1 MKDNNIKRQHLYGT
15 LSFAPDFSYMSLYC
29 PPPNPGMQLILYR
42 MSKWYSWGPEKEN
55 DLLRVIQ
62 AGEVAAAGEL
72 ELRPLESLCS
82 HCHPPSPFWS
92 LFTCQGRPVTASIL
106 LSRQVMCVVASL
118 QWAPGLTDSYPARE
132 AKKTKVGRRLCPAHG
147 RQAGRVCGQYHDFL
161 LYEHLLPDSLAKSFT
176 GDFDSAVVFFFFF
189 FLGYKYCFCIV
200 LIYSLISFLSTPF
213 LVSQRAVFIPW
224 KESQRGSWSNYYHQL
239 SGDLQLANLSQLVN
253 RQFPRQN
260 SGNYLPLLHRSR

>member
-1 MKDNNIKRQHLYGT
+1 
-15 LSFAPDFSYMSLYC
+15 MSLYC

-72 ELRPLESLCS
+72 ELRPSESLCS

-106 LSRQVMCVVASL
+106 LSWQVMCVVASL

-147 RQAGRVCGQYHDFL
+147 RQAGFVANIMTFCSMSICCQTVWPKASPGISIQQL
-161 LYEHLLPDSLAKSFT
+161 S
-176 GDFDSAVVFFFFF
+176 FFFFF
-189 FLGYKYCFCIV
+189 FLVINIV
-200 LIYSLISFLSTPF
+200 FALYW
-213 LVSQRAVFIPW
+213 FI
-224 KESQRGSWSNYYHQL
+224 L
-239 SGDLQLANLSQLVN
+239 
-253 RQFPRQN
+253 
-260 SGNYLPLLHRSR
+260 